1 MAKAPTDGGPAC
13 LTLACALA
21 AREGIPV
28 TLVSG
33 SGGELS
39 EALVRS
45 PEIGRVSF
53 VGGRDTGARS
63 PPPSP
68 TRRPGG
74 RGHRPRRRPPPPR

>member
-1 MAKAPTDGGPAC
+1 MAKTPTDGGPAC

-39 EALVRS
+39 ETLVRS

-53 VGGRDTGARS
+53 VGGRDTGARVATAVAD
-63 PPPSP
+63 SP
-68 TRRPGG
+68 TSG